1 MAEGRCPVCDSPPGR
16 QERVVTVT
24 EVAAERVNKAAKDLE
39 TQRRNFEALRT
50 QREAIAGR
58 IAAMRDE
65 RRDLQQALD
74 KYRLELAALEARMPI
89 SAAAMSELEAA
100 VKVGQEKVD
109 ELAKNRAEAIR
120 TFRLL
125 VTKASMLIEDKHPP

>member
-1 MAEGRCPVCDSPPGR
+1 MAEGRCPVCDSPPDR

-74 KYRLELAALEARMPI
+74 KYRLELAALEARTQF
-89 SAAAMSELEAA
+89 LQRQCQNL
-100 VKVGQEKVD
+100 K
-109 ELAKNRAEAIR
+109 R
-120 TFRLL
+120 RLKW
-125 VTKASMLIEDKHPP
+125 VRRR

>member
-1 MAEGRCPVCDSPPGR
+1 
-16 QERVVTVT
+16 
-24 EVAAERVNKAAKDLE
+24 
-39 TQRRNFEALRT
+39 
-50 QREAIAGR
+50 
-58 IAAMRDE
+58 MRDE

-125 VTKASMLIEDKHPP
+125 VTKASTLIEDKHPAIKQHFQEL

>member
-1 MAEGRCPVCDSPPGR
+1 
-16 QERVVTVT
+16 
-24 EVAAERVNKAAKDLE
+24 
-39 TQRRNFEALRT
+39 
-50 QREAIAGR
+50 
-58 IAAMRDE
+58 MRDE

-125 VTKASMLIEDKHPP
+125 VTKAGMLIEDKHPP

>member
-1 MAEGRCPVCDSPPGR
+1 MAKGRCPACDSPPDR

-58 IAAMRDE
+58 IAARRDE

-74 KYRLELAALEARMPI
+74 KHRPGLAALEARMPI